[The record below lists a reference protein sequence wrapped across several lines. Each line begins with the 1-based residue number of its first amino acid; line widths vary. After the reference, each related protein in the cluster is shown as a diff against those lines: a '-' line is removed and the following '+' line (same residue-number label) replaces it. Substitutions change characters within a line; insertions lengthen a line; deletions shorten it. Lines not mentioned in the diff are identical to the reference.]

1 MPGFDKTVLYRVDPK
16 NKFRVY
22 LKGRQYSRTERTEL
36 YEFLNSKNI
45 KLSWTMQNWLLDEP
59 TSLYWSSAHS
69 SWAFSCHY
77 FDFDDEM
84 LVTMLYLKFNS
95 IVGKVCEIQKKINT

>member
-16 NKFRVY
+16 NKFRIY
-22 LKGRQYSRTERTEL
+22 LKSRSYSRTERLEL

-45 KLSWTMQNWLLDEP
+45 KLTWAMQNWLLDEP
-59 TSLYWSSAHS
+59 TSSWNSTYR
-69 SWAFSCHY
+69 SWAFSSQY

-95 IVGKVCEIQKKINT
+95 VVGKVCSIQKKINT